1 MKQVIGEILREFYE
15 NGVPEDAKARRLDFV
30 EKKRTATV
38 VMGMRRTGKTYV
50 TYRRIQELLNE
61 GIELE
66 RIVQI
71 NFDDERLRGL
81 KVDDLHLIGEVH
93 AEMFPDAAAEQC
105 WYFLDELQNID
116 GWEKYARRLL
126 ESSRVQLCLTG
137 SSSKLLSK
145 EIATEM
151 RGRSLEIEVFPLSFS
166 EFLLFNGVFTKIP
179 AAPFSAMTAGR
190 IRNAFSKYFEIGGF
204 PDVQN
209 DSPRIRT
216 KTLQEYVDAVVYR
229 DIIERHDISSVQSL
243 RYTLDYILC
252 NYARKA
258 SVRSISGVLKNLG
271 FPDNRENIADYL
283 SYLSDAYLIYPVS
296 LRTDS
301 LAVRRTNP
309 DKYYVI
315 DVGLLRAMKPNTERD
330 RGWMLE
336 NLVFM
341 MLRRGDNKIEYYVTK
356 RGEEVDFI
364 VTDKITGRK
373 RLVQVAWDMADE
385 RTIKRETTALIKAA
399 DETGISSKMIITWD
413 NECSMDGGIE
423 AVPIWKWAL
432 QEGVVCC

>member
-15 NGVPEDAKARRLDFV
+15 NGVPKDVKGRYLDFI

-50 TYRRIQELLNE
+50 TYRRIQELLKE

-81 KVDDLHLIGEVH
+81 KTDDLHLIGEVH
-93 AEMFPDAAAEQC
+93 AEMFPDASSKQC
-105 WYFLDELQNID
+105 WYFLDELQNIE
-116 GWEKYARRLL
+116 GWEMYARRLL

-166 EFLLFNGVFTKIP
+166 EFLLYNGIFTKIP
-179 AAPFSAMTAGR
+179 VAPFSSVTAGR
-190 IRNAFSKYFEIGGF
+190 VRNAFSKYFEIGGF
-204 PDVQN
+204 PDVQG

-216 KTLQEYVDAVVYR
+216 KILQEYVDAVVYR
-229 DIIERHDISSVQSL
+229 DIIERHDITSVQSL

-252 NYARKA
+252 NYARKV

-271 FPDNRENIADYL
+271 FSDNRQNIADYL
-283 SYLSDAYLIYPVS
+283 SYLNDSYLIYPVS

-301 LAVRRTNP
+301 LSVRRTNP
-309 DKYYVI
+309 EKYYVI
-315 DVGLLRAMKPNTERD
+315 YVGLLRAMKPNTERN

-341 MLRRGDNKIEYYVTK
+341 MLRRGDNKIEYYLTK

-373 RLVQVAWDMADE
+373 RLIQVAWDMADE
-385 RTIKRETTALIKAA
+385 RTINRETAALVNAA
-399 DETGISSKMIITWD
+399 EETGIESKIIITWD
-413 NECSMDGGIE
+413 NECLMDNDIE
-423 AVPIWKWAL
+423 VVPIWKWAIS
-432 QEGVVCC
+432 EGV

>member
-1 MKQVIGEILREFYE
+1 MRTMKQVIGEVLREFYE
-15 NGVPEDAKARRLDFV
+15 NGVPLDVKVRHLDFI

-50 TYRRIQELLNE
+50 TYRRIQELLDE

-93 AEMFPDAAAEQC
+93 AEMFPDAASKQC
-105 WYFLDELQNID
+105 WYFLDELQNIE

-179 AAPFSAMTAGR
+179 VAPFSSVTAGR
-190 IRNAFSKYFEIGGF
+190 IRNAFSKYFEMGGF

-216 KTLQEYVDAVVYR
+216 KTLQEYVDVVVYR
-229 DIIERHDISSVQSL
+229 DIIERHDITSVQSL
-243 RYTLDYILC
+243 RYTLDYILG
-252 NYARKA
+252 NYARKT

-271 FPDNRENIADYL
+271 FSDNRENIADYL
-283 SYLSDAYLIYPVS
+283 SYLNDAYLIYPVS

-309 DKYYVI
+309 EKYYVI

-341 MLRRGDNKIEYYVTK
+341 MLRRGDNKIEYYLTK

-364 VTDKITGRK
+364 VTDKITGQK
-373 RLVQVAWDMADE
+373 RLIQVVWDLSDVS
-385 RTIKRETTALIKAA
+385 TIKRETTALVNAA
-399 DETGISSKMIITWD
+399 AESGIESKTIITWD
-413 NECSMDGGIE
+413 NERSIDGGIE
-423 AVPIWKWAL
+423 VVPIWKWAL
-432 QEGVVCC
+432 NEGV

>member
-1 MKQVIGEILREFYE
+1 MLAMKQVIGEILREFYE
-15 NGVPEDAKARRLDFV
+15 NGVPKDVKGRCLDFV
-30 EKKRTATV
+30 VKKRTATV

-61 GIELE
+61 GIEIN

-93 AEMFPDAAAEQC
+93 AEMFPDAATESC

-179 AAPFSAMTAGR
+179 AAPFSSVTAGR

-315 DVGLLRAMKPNTERD
+315 DVGLLRAMKPNMERD

-341 MLRRGDNKIEYYVTK
+341 MLRRGDNKIEYYVTTFSA
-356 RGEEVDFI
+356 R
-364 VTDKITGRK
+364 ITN
-373 RLVQVAWDMADE
+373 D
-385 RTIKRETTALIKAA
+385 
-399 DETGISSKMIITWD
+399 
-413 NECSMDGGIE
+413 
-423 AVPIWKWAL
+423 
-432 QEGVVCC
+432 

>member
-1 MKQVIGEILREFYE
+1 MKQIIGEILREFYE
-15 NGVPEDAKARRLDFV
+15 NGVPSDAKARYLDFV

-50 TYRRIQELLNE
+50 TYRRIQELLDK
-61 GIELE
+61 GIAFE

-81 KVDDLHLIGEVH
+81 KAEDLRLIGEVH
-93 AEMFPDAAAEQC
+93 AEMFPNAVLDQC

-166 EFLLFNGVFTKIP
+166 EFLLFNGFFAKIP
-179 AAPFSAMTAGR
+179 DAPFSSVTAGR
-190 IRNAFSKYFEIGGF
+190 IRNAFARYFDVGGF

-229 DIIERHDISSVQSL
+229 DIIERYDITSVQSL
-243 RYTLDYILC
+243 RYTLDYILG
-252 NYARKA
+252 NYARKV
-258 SVRSISGVLKNLG
+258 SVRAISGVLKNLG
-271 FPDNRENIADYL
+271 FSDNRENIAEYI

-336 NLVFM
+336 NCVFM
-341 MLRRGDNKIEYYVTK
+341 MLRRGDNRIEYYLTK
-356 RGEEVDFI
+356 RGEEVDFV
-364 VTDKITGRK
+364 VTDKITGQK
-373 RLVQVAWDMADE
+373 RLIQVAWDLSDE
-385 RTIKRETTALIKAA
+385 RTIKREVSALENTAA
-399 DETGISSKMIITWD
+399 EMGIDSKTIVTWD
-413 NECSMDGGIE
+413 AERSMDGGIE
-423 AVPIWKWAL
+423 VVPFWKWAL
-432 QEGVVCC
+432 KEGV

>member
-15 NGVPEDAKARRLDFV
+15 NGVPSDVKVRHLDFV

-38 VMGMRRTGKTYV
+38 VIGMRRTGKTYV
-50 TYRRIQELLNE
+50 TYRRIQELLDK
-61 GIELE
+61 GIGLE

-71 NFDDERLRGL
+71 NFDDERLRGF
-81 KVDDLHLIGEVH
+81 KVDDLRLIGEVH
-93 AEMFPDAAAEQC
+93 AEMFPDAVTSLC

-151 RGRSLEIEVFPLSFS
+151 RGRSLEIEVFTLSFS

-179 AAPFSAMTAGR
+179 VEPFSLATAGR
-190 IRNAFSKYFEIGGF
+190 IRNAFSRYFEVGGF

-209 DSPRIRT
+209 DLPRFRT
-216 KTLQEYVDAVVYR
+216 KILQEYVDAVVYR
-229 DIIERHDISSVQSL
+229 DIIERHDITSVQSL
-243 RYTLDYILC
+243 RYTLDYILS
-252 NYARKA
+252 NYARKV
-258 SVRSISGVLKNLG
+258 SVRAISGVLKNLG
-271 FPDNRENIADYL
+271 FSDNRENIADYL

-341 MLRRGDNKIEYYVTK
+341 MLRRRDNRIEYYLTN

-364 VTDKITGRK
+364 VTDKITGQR
-373 RLVQVAWDMADE
+373 RLIQVAWDLSDE
-385 RTIKRETTALIKAA
+385 RTVNRETSALANAA
-399 DETGISSKMIITWD
+399 AEMGVDSKTIITWD
-413 NECSMDGGIE
+413 LERSMDGGIE
-423 AVPIWKWAL
+423 VVPIWKWAL
-432 QEGVVCC
+432 QEGV

>member
-15 NGVPEDAKARRLDFV
+15 SGIPADVKCRHLDFV
-30 EKKRTATV
+30 EKNRTATV

-50 TYRRIQELLNE
+50 TYHRIQELLNE
-61 GIELE
+61 GISLS

-71 NFDDERLRGL
+71 NFEDERLRGL
-81 KVDDLHLIGEVH
+81 KVDDLHLIGDVH
-93 AEMFPDAAAEQC
+93 AEIFPDAAAEIC
-105 WYFLDELQNID
+105 WYFLDELQNIE

-126 ESSRVQLCLTG
+126 ERSNVQLCLTG

-166 EFLLFNGVFTKIP
+166 EFLLFNGVFAEIP
-179 AAPFSAMTAGR
+179 VAPFSSMTAGR

-229 DIIERHDISSVQSL
+229 DIIERHDITSVQSL

-252 NYARKA
+252 NYARKC
-258 SVRSISGVLKNLG
+258 SVRSISGVLKTLG
-271 FPDNRENIADYL
+271 FSDNRENIADYL
-283 SYLSDAYLIYPVS
+283 SYLNDAYLIDPVS

-309 DKYYVI
+309 EKYYVI
-315 DVGLLRAMKPNTERD
+315 DVGLLRAMKPNTDRD
-330 RGWMLE
+330 RGWLLE

-341 MLRRGDNKIEYYVTK
+341 MLRRGDNRIEYYLTK

-364 VTDKITGRK
+364 VTDKITGQRQ
-373 RLVQVAWDMADE
+373 LIQVAWDLSDTG
-385 RTIKRETTALIKAA
+385 TIKREMTALVNAA
-399 DETGISSKMIITWD
+399 DETGIVSNTIITWD
-413 NECSMDGGIE
+413 TECLMGNSIE
-423 AVPIWKWAL
+423 VVPVWKWAL
-432 QEGVVCC
+432 GKGV

>member
-1 MKQVIGEILREFYE
+1 MFAMKKVIGEILREFYE
-15 NGVPEDAKARRLDFV
+15 SGVPEDVKVRHLDFI

-50 TYRRIQELLNE
+50 TYRRIQELLNN
-61 GIELE
+61 GIRLE

-93 AEMFPDAAAEQC
+93 AEMFPDAATEQC
-105 WYFLDELQNID
+105 WYFLDELQNIE

-126 ESSRVQLCLTG
+126 ENSRVQLCLTG

-166 EFLLFNGVFTKIP
+166 EFLLFNGIFTKIP
-179 AAPFSAMTAGR
+179 VAPFSSVTAGR

-216 KTLQEYVDAVVYR
+216 KILQEYVDAVVYR
-229 DIIERHDISSVQSL
+229 DIIERHDITSVQSL
-243 RYTLDYILC
+243 RYTLDYILG
-252 NYARKA
+252 NYARKS
-258 SVRSISGVLKNLG
+258 SVRAISGVLKNLG
-271 FPDNRENIADYL
+271 FSDNRENIADYL
-283 SYLSDAYLIYPVS
+283 SYLNDAYLIYPVS
-296 LRTDS
+296 LRADS

-309 DKYYVI
+309 EKYYVI
-315 DVGLLRAMKPNTERD
+315 DVGLLRAMKPNTDRD

-336 NLVFM
+336 NLVYM
-341 MLRRGDNKIEYYVTK
+341 MLRRGDNKIEYYITK

-364 VTDKITGRK
+364 VTNKITGQRH
-373 RLVQVAWDMADE
+373 LVQVAWDLLDAG
-385 RTIKRETTALIKAA
+385 TLKRELTALTNAA
-399 DETGISSKMIITWD
+399 DETGITSKRLITWD
-413 NECSMDGGIE
+413 NECLMDGGIE
-423 AVPIWKWAL
+423 VIPIWKWAIE
-432 QEGVVCC
+432 EGV